1 MAIEELIK
9 FLAVHLAQL
18 YLHFVFLKFNYFL
31 YIYIILIINNTGF
44 YFF

>member
-9 FLAVHLAQL
+9 FLAVRLAQL
-18 YLHFVFLKFNYFL
+18 YLHFVILKFKYFL

-44 YFF
+44 